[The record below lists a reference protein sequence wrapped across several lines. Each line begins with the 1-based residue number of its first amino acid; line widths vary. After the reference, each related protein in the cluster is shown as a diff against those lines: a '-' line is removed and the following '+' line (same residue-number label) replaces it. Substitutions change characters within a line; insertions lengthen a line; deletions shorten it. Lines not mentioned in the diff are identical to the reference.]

1 MSEGVSVK
9 QVIVEIIIIIKLI
22 KKNWLKLIFLSILGG
37 ALFFSGGKV
46 LLKKKYESTT
56 SLSLADSNGGA
67 FSSYMALATQL
78 GLSDVDKNTE
88 GKLIAL
94 LKSERNFTSA
104 LLSEMDNG
112 EKLIN
117 YYIEIKKIR
126 ESWAQIPRIKSFK
139 FTSSSYDN
147 LSYLEDSIL
156 ETVILKQVF
165 KNVSTEH
172 DKESNLIILKV
183 ESTDEAFAYHFS
195 KQLINSVIKYFT
207 VQASQK
213 EKSTYEVLKWSL
225 DSVVT
230 QLRIKEE
237 ELAKVKD
244 KGHSIVRREGNI
256 KEMRLMRDV
265 KILGLMY
272 SEGLKNLELAKIS
285 FLEKK
290 PIVDIID
297 KPILPLKEYKKSG
310 IVVFLVGAFLFGGIT
325 LLVILFRYYFNFKE
339 ISKHENLH

>member
-9 QVIVEIIIIIKLI
+9 QVVIELVIIIKLI
-22 KKNWLKLIFLSILGG
+22 KKKWLKLILFSILGG
-37 ALFFSGGKV
+37 ALFFTGGKL

-78 GLSDVDKNTE
+78 GLSDGDKNTE

-94 LKSERNFTSA
+94 LKSKRNFTSA
-104 LLSEMDNG
+104 LLSEMENG

-117 YYIEIKKIR
+117 YYIEKNRIR
-126 ESWAQIPRIKSFK
+126 KSWAQKSHIKSFK
-139 FTSSSYDN
+139 FVSTSYDD

-156 ETVILKQVF
+156 ENIILTKVV
-165 KNVSTEH
+165 KNVSTNH
-172 DKESNLIILKV
+172 DKESNLIELRV
-183 ESTDEAFAYHFS
+183 ESTDEAFAYNFS

-207 VQASQK
+207 AQASQK
-213 EKSTYEVLKWSL
+213 EKSTYEVLKGSL

-230 QLRIKEE
+230 QLRVKEE

-256 KEMRLMRDV
+256 REMRLMRDV

-297 KPILPLKEYKKSG
+297 KPILPLKENKKSG
-310 IVVFLVGAFLFGGIT
+310 IVLLLMGALLFGGIT
-325 LLVILFRYYFNFKE
+325 LLVIVFNHYFNLE
-339 ISKHENLH
+339 DL